1 MEAARAGESGREQ
14 APSACVPV
22 RVWLLAPV
30 RERMGGECPCPSTGT
45 PWAASRSASTVTWWL
60 LPDVL
65 VRVIAPFTT
74 IPLAWLW
81 VHSLLPRGSADLQR
95 IAVCSTPSSGRTPSP
110 LRSPGAAHNTHDK
123 EILLANDGFCTRF
136 AVPAEPPLLSPTRAW
151 RSPPAS
157 AACATPSPAV
167 RRAFSPSS
175 ASATVARRNSPKRR
189 AV

>member
-1 MEAARAGESGREQ
+1 MSFDGNPVGRI
-14 APSACVPV
+14 PNP
-22 RVWLLAPV
+22 
-30 RERMGGECPCPSTGT
+30 
-45 PWAASRSASTVTWWL
+45 STVTWWL

-95 IAVCSTPSSGRTPSP
+95 LAVCSAPSSGRTPSP
-110 LRSPGAAHNTHDK
+110 LRSRGAANSTHDK
-123 EILLANDGFCTRF
+123 AILLANDGFCTRF

-151 RSPPAS
+151 RCPPAS

-175 ASATVARRNSPKRR
+175 ASRLLQEGTARSAVPSDR
-189 AV
+189 ARGV

>member
-1 MEAARAGESGREQ
+1 M
-14 APSACVPV
+14 

-30 RERMGGECPCPSTGT
+30 RDRMGGERLCPSTGT
-45 PWAASRSASTVTWWL
+45 PWAPSRTASTVTWWL

-74 IPLAWLW
+74 IPPAWLW

-95 IAVCSTPSSGRTPSP
+95 IAVCSTPSNGGLHRPCCREVLFTSLTARRFS
-110 LRSPGAAHNTHDK
+110 
-123 EILLANDGFCTRF
+123 LLANDGFCTRF
-136 AVPAEPPLLSPTRAW
+136 AVSAEPPLLSPTRAC
-151 RSPPAS
+151 RCPPAS
-157 AACATPSPAV
+157 AACTTLSPAV